1 MSRLLLKADV
11 ARLLDI
17 SPASVREAA
26 ISGKLPVA
34 ATTERGVRLF
44 SLDDVERFRREREAK
59 RSGLTPSGERA

>member
-17 SPASVREAA
+17 SPASVRKAA
-26 ISGKLPVA
+26 ISGKLTIA

-44 SLDDVERFRREREAK
+44 SLEDVERFRREREARQARPA
-59 RSGLTPSGERA
+59 RSGESA